1 MRGRVRAVTGR
12 TRALLDRGWEV
23 AVTPA
28 GALAEPHELASAS
41 LRWIPAPVPGT
52 AASALREA
60 GVWSVDERRNFDGE
74 DWWWRVRFDEPIT
87 GWLGF
92 DGVATLW
99 DAWLDGEWIGHG
111 ESMHEERVVEMN
123 VPGRE
128 LVLRCRAID
137 AELGK
142 KRPRPRWRVPM
153 LDRQQLRWIRTTLL
167 GRTPG
172 WSPPCAAVGPWRPV
186 WLQSKA
192 VPDVGVISVDARI
205 EAGVGFVSVG
215 AQLPAGTE
223 RALLVVSR
231 GSDRFTRELV
241 NELGAWTGSVAIQDP
256 VRWWPHT
263 HGEPAR
269 YDMRIELPGGVIV
282 DLGATGFRTIAIDRG
297 VDGRDFAVRVNDVP
311 VFCRGACWTP
321 LDPVTLAAPDAAYDA
336 AVAQLCAA
344 GMNMLRVGGT
354 MIYEADA
361 LYDALDA
368 HGVLLWQDLMFANMD
383 YPDEDEAFRARV
395 LAEVDFQCARLQ
407 ARPSLAIVCGNSEGE
422 QQAAM
427 SGAARDRWEPPL
439 FHGLFAERVRAV
451 LPGTTYVP
459 SSTHGGAF
467 PHEASS
473 GVTSYYGVG
482 AYLRPLEDARRSD
495 VRFASECLA
504 FANIPADPELPRAT
518 SAAWKAHSPRDL
530 GAGWDFDDVRD
541 HYVKLLYAV
550 DPGELRA
557 LDHERYLAL
566 GRVATSEVMA
576 RTFAEWRRARSSC
589 RGALVWFLRDLWP
602 GAGWGIVDAHGAPKP
617 CWYALR
623 RALAPRALAISDEGT
638 NGLAIHVVND
648 RPEPLAATLE
658 VVLWRGGDVQVGRG
672 ERAIEVPGHGAIEL
686 AAASLFDH
694 WLDLSAAHRF
704 GPPIADVVHAR
715 LGELEAFWLPGGL
728 PATRE
733 PDIGLEIQP
742 VAAGLEIRTRRFAQ
756 AVAIEGKDVVTAD
769 SYFHLAPGAVRTI
782 AVRGKGTVSALN
794 SQRTLRFE
802 LP

>member
-12 TRALLDRGWEV
+12 TRTPIDRGWEV

-28 GALAEPHELASAS
+28 GAFAEPHDVTAVEWL
-41 LRWIPAPVPGT
+41 PAAVPGT
-52 AASALREA
+52 AASALAAA
-60 GVWSVDERRNFDGE
+60 GRWSWDDRRNFDGE
-74 DWWWRVRFDEPIT
+74 DWWWRVRFDQPIS

-111 ESMHEERVVEMN
+111 ESMHEERAIEVI
-123 VPGRE
+123 VPARE
-128 LVLRCRAID
+128 LVLRCRALD
-137 AELGK
+137 AELAK

-153 LDRQQLRWIRTTLL
+153 LDRQQLRWVRTTLL

-172 WSPPCAAVGPWRPV
+172 WSPPCAPVGPWRPV
-186 WLQSKA
+186 WLQPNSA
-192 VPDVGVISVDARI
+192 PEVGVVDVDARI
-205 EAGVGFVSVG
+205 EAGVGFVTIG

-223 RALLVVSR
+223 RALLVVAR
-231 GSDRFTRELV
+231 GADRFTRELA
-241 NELGAWTGSVAIQDP
+241 NEGGAWTGSVAIPDP

-269 YDMRIELPGGVIV
+269 YDVRLELGGGGVV
-282 DLGATGFRTIAIDRG
+282 DLGATGFRTIVVDHGA
-297 VDGRDFAVRVNDVP
+297 DGRDFAVRVNDVP

-321 LDPVTLAAPDAAYDA
+321 LDAVTLAAPEAAYDA
-336 AVAQLCAA
+336 AIRQLCDA

-383 YPDEDEAFRARV
+383 YPDEDEALRARM
-395 LAEVDFQCARLQ
+395 LAEVDFQCARWQ
-407 ARPSLAIVCGNSEGE
+407 ARPSLAVVCGNSEGA

-427 SGAARDRWEPPL
+427 SGASRERWEPAL
-439 FHGLFAERVRAV
+439 FHGLFAERVRAI
-451 LPGTTYVP
+451 LPGTAYVP

-467 PHEASS
+467 PHEPAA

-504 FANIPADPELPRAT
+504 FANIPGDPELPRAT
-518 SAAWKAHSPRDL
+518 SAAWKARSPRDL

-541 HYVKLLYAV
+541 HYVKVLFGV

-557 LDHERYLAL
+557 IDHERYLQL
-566 GRVATSEVMA
+566 GRVATGEVMA
-576 RTFAEWRRARSSC
+576 RTFTEWRRARSTC

-602 GAGWGIVDAHGAPKP
+602 GAGWGLVDAHGQPKP

-623 RALAPRALAISDEGT
+623 RALAPRALAITDEGC
-638 NGLAIHVVND
+638 NGLAVHVVND
-648 RPEPLAATLE
+648 RPEPLAGTLE
-658 VVLWRGGDVQVGRG
+658 LALWRGGDVQVGRG
-672 ERAIEVPGHGAIEL
+672 ERAIEVPAHGALEL

-694 WLDLSAAHRF
+694 WLDLSGAYRF
-704 GPPIADVVHAR
+704 GPPVADVVHAR
-715 LGELEAFWLPGGL
+715 LGELEAFWFPGGL
-728 PATRE
+728 PAARE
-733 PDIGLEIQP
+733 PDVGLEIQP
-742 VAAGLEIRTRRFAQ
+742 VAAGLEVRTRRFAQ
-756 AVAIEGKDVVTAD
+756 SVAIEGKGVTASD
-769 SYFHLAPGAVRTI
+769 SYFHLAPGGSRTI
-782 AVRGKGTVSALN
+782 EVRGKGTVSALN
-794 SQRTLRFE
+794 SLRTLRFE
-802 LP
+802 IP